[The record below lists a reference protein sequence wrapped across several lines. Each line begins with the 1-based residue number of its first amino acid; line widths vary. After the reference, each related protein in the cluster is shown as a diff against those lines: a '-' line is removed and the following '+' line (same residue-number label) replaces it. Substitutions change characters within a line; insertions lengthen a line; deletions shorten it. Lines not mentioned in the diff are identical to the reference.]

1 MYIIKNAIRNIWR
14 TKGKNILIA
23 IIVFII
29 GLSCCIALSIKQ
41 AAQSARDTGLDKLNI
56 TATIQFD
63 RQQMMQDMQPPEESD
78 ESSAED
84 MREKMRD
91 AMANQNL
98 SLEELQT
105 YAKADSVKDFYYTS
119 TISMNGNDNLQ
130 AINSNNSIGTKEGPG
145 GEMGKGFSSSDFM
158 LIGYSSYDAMNDFN
172 DETKTIKEGALFSM
186 NNKNEA
192 IISEDLATYNSI
204 KLNDTIT
211 LVNPNNTKDTHTLKV
226 VGIYTSTSE
235 NGPMMSDP
243 ANQIYTNIETTN
255 TIINASSLLQA
266 NIDDATELSE
276 QISGTYVFKDIK
288 AYEAFEKEAKA
299 LGLSDEYTIESND
312 VALYEQSLQPLE
324 NLANYANTFLYIIL
338 VVGGIILIVFNLL
351 RIKERKYEIGVLSAI
366 GMNRKKVSFQFI
378 TELFIITMFSML
390 LAIGIGSV
398 TSVPITNSLLAN
410 EITNDTMEAQ
420 MPEDMQGG
428 GRSIPQQGE
437 MPNQGGPQMENN
449 TNYIQEVS
457 NATDFSV
464 IIKLFA
470 LTIILTILSSGIAT
484 LTILRYDP
492 LKILSNRE

>member
-14 TKGKNILIA
+14 TKGKNILIV

-41 AAQSARDTGLDKLNI
+41 AAQNARDTGLDKLNI

-63 RQQMMQDMQPPEESD
+63 RQQMMQEMQPPEESD
-78 ESSAED
+78 DSSAED

-98 SLEELQT
+98 SLKELQT

-130 AINSNNSIGTKEGPG
+130 AINSNNSIVTESGPS
-145 GEMGKGFSSSDFM
+145 GERESIFSNSDFM
-158 LIGYSSYDAMNDFN
+158 LIGYSSYDAMSDFN

-266 NIDDATELSE
+266 NIDDATELNE

-428 GRSIPQQGE
+428 GRSMPQQSE
-437 MPNQGGPQMENN
+437 TLRQGGPQMENN

-457 NATDFSV
+457 SATDFSV